1 MGYTVCSFVS
11 IMVQIHIDLLCTG
24 GSEGAISDISFVHR
38 VKDINDDLSI
48 VPADLLFDNSRGHR
62 LLETLK
68 ADGESKVI
76 YHIPEHGDDPRIH
89 RIAVTAKSDLL
100 AKEDAA
106 NSKKLLICPVAFVIR
121 HEGLTQLEPYL
132 RKVHQEEKQVN
143 SGENTVVSLEKD
155 IFNFLEQEEDVK
167 AIEIDYVSAYGYLN
181 PRVTLKEYLEKWEKL
196 LDSNIPPRSP
206 ENHPH
211 HKEEPIVTRSF
222 ARVGLM
228 GNPSDGFYGKN

>member
-1 MGYTVCSFVS
+1 M
-11 IMVQIHIDLLCTG
+11 
-24 GSEGAISDISFVHR
+24 
-38 VKDINDDLSI
+38 SI

-68 ADGESKVI
+68 ADGESKII

-89 RIAVTAKSDLL
+89 RIAVEANSDLVT
-100 AKEDAA
+100 KEDTADV
-106 NSKKLLICPVAFVIR
+106 KKLLICPVAFVIR
-121 HEGLTQLEPYL
+121 HERLTQLEPYL
-132 RKVHQEEKQVN
+132 RKVHQEEKKVD
-143 SGENTVVSLEKD
+143 SGENTVVSLETD
-155 IFNFLEQEEDVK
+155 IFNFYEQEEGVK
-167 AIEIDYVSAYGYLN
+167 AVEVDYVAAYGYLN
-181 PRVTLKEYLEKWEKL
+181 PRVTLKKYLEKWEKL

-206 ENHPH
+206 ENYPH